1 MCAAVMLV
9 SAAALLVPHQD
20 SNDGPVSCAAAC
32 VEIPAISI
40 ASPALESYME
50 ISFCSYVT
58 TVSSFAPRTVQFLQ
72 QIHNQSV
79 PARDSVAQDRSLEV
93 APERM
98 ADYFVYALER
108 IMI

>member
-1 MCAAVMLV
+1 MLV

-20 SNDGPVSCAAAC
+20 SNDGSVSCAAAC
-32 VEIPAISI
+32 VEIPAISV

-50 ISFCSYVT
+50 ISVCSNVT
-58 TVSSFAPRTVQFLQ
+58 SVSSVESRTVQVLQ
-72 QIHNQSV
+72 QVYNQSV
-79 PARDSVAQDRSLEV
+79 PARDSVAQDRSPEV

>member
-1 MCAAVMLV
+1 MLV

-32 VEIPAISI
+32 VEIPAISV

-50 ISFCSYVT
+50 ISVCSNVT
-58 TVSSFAPRTVQFLQ
+58 SVSSVESRTVQVLQ
-72 QIHNQSV
+72 QVYNQSV
-79 PARDSVAQDRSLEV
+79 PARDSVAQDRSPEGT
-93 APERM
+93 PERM

>member
-20 SNDGPVSCAAAC
+20 CNDGSVSCAAAC
-32 VEIPAISI
+32 VEIPAISV

-50 ISFCSYVT
+50 ISVCSNVT
-58 TVSSFAPRTVQFLQ
+58 SVSSVESRTVQVLQ
-72 QIHNQSV
+72 QVYNQSV

>member
-1 MCAAVMLV
+1 MLV

-20 SNDGPVSCAAAC
+20 SNDGPVSCVAAC
-32 VEIPAISI
+32 VEIPAFSV

-50 ISFCSYVT
+50 ISVCSNVT
-58 TVSSFAPRTVQFLQ
+58 SVSSVESRTVQVLQ
-72 QIHNQSV
+72 QVYNQSV
-79 PARDSVAQDRSLEV
+79 PARDSVAQDRSPEG

>member
-1 MCAAVMLV
+1 MLV

-32 VEIPAISI
+32 VEIPAISV

-50 ISFCSYVT
+50 ISVCSNVT
-58 TVSSFAPRTVQFLQ
+58 SVSSVESRTVQVLQ
-72 QIHNQSV
+72 QVYNQSV
-79 PARDSVAQDRSLEV
+79 HARDSVAQDRSLEV

>member
-1 MCAAVMLV
+1 MAVIFIAAASFLAPYQDGCDGCDASAAVCM
-9 SAAALLVPHQD
+9 D
-20 SNDGPVSCAAAC
+20 T
-32 VEIPAISI
+32 PAFSV

-50 ISFCSYVT
+50 ISVCSNVT
-58 TVSSFAPRTVQFLQ
+58 SVSSFESRTVQVLQ
-72 QIHNQSV
+72 QVYNNQPV

>member
-1 MCAAVMLV
+1 MCTAVMLV

-32 VEIPAISI
+32 VEIPAISV

-50 ISFCSYVT
+50 ISVCSNVT
-58 TVSSFAPRTVQFLQ
+58 SVSSVESRTVQVLQ
-72 QIHNQSV
+72 QVYNQSV
-79 PARDSVAQDRSLEV
+79 PARDSVAQDRSPEV

>member
-1 MCAAVMLV
+1 MLV

-32 VEIPAISI
+32 VEIPAFSV

-50 ISFCSYVT
+50 ISVCSNVT
-58 TVSSFAPRTVQFLQ
+58 SVSSVESRTVQVLQ
-72 QIHNQSV
+72 QVYNQSV
-79 PARDSVAQDRSLEV
+79 PARDSVAQDRSPEG

>member
-1 MCAAVMLV
+1 MCTAVIFVAAASFLAPYQDGSDGYDAGAAVCME
-9 SAAALLVPHQD
+9 A
-20 SNDGPVSCAAAC
+20 
-32 VEIPAISI
+32 PAFSV

-50 ISFCSYVT
+50 ISVCSNVT
-58 TVSSFAPRTVQFLQ
+58 SVSSVESRTVQVLQ
-72 QIHNQSV
+72 QVYNQSV
-79 PARDSVAQDRSLEV
+79 PARDSVAQDKSPEG

>member
-1 MCAAVMLV
+1 MLV

-32 VEIPAISI
+32 VEIPAISV

-50 ISFCSYVT
+50 ISVCSNVT
-58 TVSSFAPRTVQFLQ
+58 SVSSVESRTVQVLQ
-72 QIHNQSV
+72 QVYNQSV
-79 PARDSVAQDRSLEV
+79 HARDSVAQDRSPEG